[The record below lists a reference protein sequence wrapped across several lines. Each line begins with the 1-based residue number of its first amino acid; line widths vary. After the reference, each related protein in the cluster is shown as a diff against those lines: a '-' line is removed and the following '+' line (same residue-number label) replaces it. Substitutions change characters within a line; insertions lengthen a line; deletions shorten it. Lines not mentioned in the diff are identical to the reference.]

1 MLRSYKM
8 HSDVKAA
15 IRLQEVDSQA
25 AELSKEVSALP
36 KFIAQIET
44 RLAGH
49 QRRVEMDKAALL
61 ANGKERK
68 LLEEQIQI
76 QNQKVSKLRDQM
88 LAAKNNDQYK
98 AFQNEIE
105 FCQGEVRKH
114 EDRILELMAESD
126 PLDKNVKSAEKSL
139 AEEKAQVEAE
149 KAQAREKTAVDEKA
163 LADLKARRDQLAT
176 HISADVLKEYER
188 LRKARRGIAVA
199 EVNEGRCTACHIGV
213 RPQFMQELRRGD
225 TVKYCESCGRILV
238 YNPPQS
244 VEELVGQ
251 RATEA

>member
-1 MLRSYKM
+1 M

-15 IRLQEVDSQA
+15 IRLQEVDNQA
-25 AELSKEVSALP
+25 AGLSKEVAALP
-36 KFIAQIET
+36 KHIAQIESK
-44 RLAGH
+44 LAGSA
-49 QRRVEMDKAALL
+49 RRVLLDKAALL
-61 ANGKERK
+61 AKGMERK
-68 LLEEQIQI
+68 RLEGEIQS
-76 QNQKVSKLRDQM
+76 QTQKISKLRDQM

-105 FCQGEVRKH
+105 FCEMEIRKH
-114 EDRILELMAESD
+114 EDRTLELMSESE
-126 PLDKNVKSAEKSL
+126 PLDKNVKAAEAAL
-139 AEEKAQVEAE
+139 AEEKRQVDAE
-149 KAQAREKTAVDEKA
+149 KAEAREKTAADEKI
-163 LADLKARRDQLAT
+163 LAELQARRAQIAT
-176 HISADVLKEYER
+176 EVTPSILKEYNR

-199 EVNEGRCTACHIGV
+199 EVVDGRCMGCHIGV

-225 TVKYCESCGRILV
+225 KVMFCESCGRILV

>member
-1 MLRSYKM
+1 M

-15 IRLQEVDSQA
+15 IRLQEADNEA
-25 AELSKEVSALP
+25 AELSKEIAGLP
-36 KFIAQIET
+36 KHIALIENK
-44 RLAGH
+44 LAGSL
-49 QRRVEMDKAALL
+49 RRLEMDKAALL

-68 LLEEQIQI
+68 RLEGEIQV
-76 QNQKVSKLRDQM
+76 QNQKISKLRDQM
-88 LAAKNNDQYK
+88 LASKNNDQYR

-105 FCQGEVRKH
+105 FCEAEIRKH
-114 EDRILELMAESD
+114 EDRILELMSESD
-126 PLDKNVKSAEKSL
+126 PLEKNVKVAETAL
-139 AEEKAQVEAE
+139 AEEKKQVEAE
-149 KAQAREKTAVDEKA
+149 KVLAREKTAADEKA
-163 LADLKARRDQLAT
+163 LAEVQARRRGITSEITPAILR
-176 HISADVLKEYER
+176 EYDR

-199 EVNEGRCTACHIGV
+199 EVSDGRCTACHIGV

-225 TVKYCESCGRILV
+225 KVMFCESCGRILV

>member
-1 MLRSYKM
+1 
-8 HSDVKAA
+8 
-15 IRLQEVDSQA
+15 
-25 AELSKEVSALP
+25 
-36 KFIAQIET
+36 
-44 RLAGH
+44 
-49 QRRVEMDKAALL
+49 MDKAALL

-68 LLEEQIQI
+68 RLEEQIQV

-105 FCQGEVRKH
+105 FCELDVRKH

-126 PLDKNVKSAEKSL
+126 PLEKNVRAAEKAL
-139 AEEKAQVEAE
+139 AEEKTQVDAE
-149 KAQAREKTAVDEKA
+149 KAEAREKTAADEKA
-163 LADLKARRDQLAT
+163 LAELKARHTQIAAE
-176 HISADVLKEYER
+176 ISADVLKEYER

-199 EVNEGRCTACHIGV
+199 EVNDGRCTACHIGV

-225 TVKYCESCGRILV
+225 QVKYCESCGRILV

>member
-1 MLRSYKM
+1 M

-15 IRLQEVDSQA
+15 IRLQEVDNQA
-25 AELSKEVSALP
+25 AELSKEVAALP
-36 KFIAQIET
+36 KHIALIESK
-44 RLAGH
+44 LAGSA
-49 QRRVEMDKAALL
+49 RRVEMDNAALV

-68 LLEEQIQI
+68 RLDGEIQT

-98 AFQNEIE
+98 AFQHEIE
-105 FCQGEVRKH
+105 FCEAEVRKH
-114 EDRILELMAESD
+114 EDRILELMSESD
-126 PLDKNVKSAEKSL
+126 PLEKAVKAAEL
-139 AEEKAQVEAE
+139 ALGEEKKRVETE
-149 KAQAREKTAVDEKA
+149 KAVAREKTAVDEKA
-163 LADLKARRDQLAT
+163 LAELRARRAQIAAEVT
-176 HISADVLKEYER
+176 PSILKEYDR

-199 EVNEGRCTACHIGV
+199 EVADGRCTACHIGV

-225 TVKYCESCGRILV
+225 KVMFCESCGRILV

>member
-1 MLRSYKM
+1 M

-36 KFIAQIET
+36 KHIAQIEA

-49 QRRVEMDKAALL
+49 QRRVEMDKAALV

-68 LLEEQIQI
+68 RLEVEIQA
-76 QNQKVSKLRDQM
+76 QNLKVSKLRDQM

-105 FCQGEVRKH
+105 FCEVEVRKH
-114 EDRILELMAESD
+114 EDRILELMAESE
-126 PLDKNVKSAEKSL
+126 PLDKNVKAAEQAL
-139 AEEKAQVEAE
+139 AEEKLQVEAE
-149 KAQAREKTAVDEKA
+149 KAQAREKTAADEKA
-163 LADLKARRDQLAT
+163 LAELKRQRGEIAT
-176 HISADVLKEYER
+176 EITADVLKEYER

-199 EVNEGRCTACHIGV
+199 EVNDGRCAACHISV

-225 TVKYCESCGRILV
+225 HVKYCESCGRILV
-238 YNPPQS
+238 YNPPHS